1 MSSSVTKRLGAFE
14 EQSDLFEGRP
24 SFKQKESKLQ
34 DGVFLFFDINSGEW
48 RVSQGKT
55 GRISEQAKPVLRNA
69 QNQGC
74 ISCGPCSYPELTEDH
89 VLPSA

>member
-1 MSSSVTKRLGAFE
+1 MMMEDEVSRSVTKRIGAFE

-48 RVSQGKT
+48 RVSQG
-55 GRISEQAKPVLRNA
+55 
-69 QNQGC
+69 
-74 ISCGPCSYPELTEDH
+74 
-89 VLPSA
+89 